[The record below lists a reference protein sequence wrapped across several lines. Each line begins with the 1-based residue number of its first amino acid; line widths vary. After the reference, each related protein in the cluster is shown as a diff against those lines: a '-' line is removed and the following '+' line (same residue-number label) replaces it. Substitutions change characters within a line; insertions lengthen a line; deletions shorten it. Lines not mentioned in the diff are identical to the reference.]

1 MAFPATPALCYVPEA
16 LLPFAK
22 WWRDSEL
29 GGFEFKSHW
38 EHVALCP
45 KLSLFPSSRLLC
57 VRHAQCLE
65 VLPSTL
71 AA

>member
-38 EHVALCP
+38 ELDKRSAP
-45 KLSLFPSSRLLC
+45 KRW
-57 VRHAQCLE
+57 V
-65 VLPSTL
+65 
-71 AA
+71 